1 MKRKRILTQYLLY
14 FLMFMFLIV
23 AGCSSGGDGHDNT
36 PDEPTQPLLI
46 TISGTVTTA
55 TGVPVQGVI
64 MSAMINVEVMDIG
77 IFQGSFA
84 TDTFSFIRTDENGQ
98 FSIKVPAAPIEFYT
112 LVLTPSK
119 RGYTFNPPQQAITV
133 GLNNVTGV
141 NFTATAVSEF
151 SQSDLTGSW
160 RINMIRT
167 GAEDMW
173 MRARITVDANG
184 IATCDSM
191 TDSNGTIACPA
202 EFDLGFTMDKDGV
215 ITQTGAN
222 AVTDGGHMT
231 MNSNKDFIAG
241 TGTNGTS
248 YQLMIAQKDTMP
260 AVITGPTHYNVA
272 DVQGRNIMFHSLGV
286 GSTVLN
292 EWRYGNGSTSS
303 AGVITMASETGAYVA
318 GTTMDGVTLA
328 LAPNGVVTDLSGTL
342 PGFEGFMSND
352 ERTIVG
358 TYTGA
363 RGDHNLIFFQI
374 IAAGQAA
381 TMTGGSV
388 NHILATVPTGV
399 AFFWAYHDINLSRIE
414 TTFLPTILALTFD
427 VDIMLS
433 LGWEFSDNLGLTTIQ
448 KLAFTDLEKVNISN
462 NGEVTILGPDG
473 ADADTARDIVFHGQL
488 SWDGTYM
495 IGVETK
501 LMGAAKTPFCTMQ
514 VVTH

>member
-23 AGCSSGGDGHDNT
+23 AGCSDGDDNDDNANND
-36 PDEPTQPLLI
+36 PQQPLLI

-55 TGVPVQGVI
+55 TGAPVQGVI
-64 MSAMINVEVMDIG
+64 MSAMIDVAVMDIG

-98 FSIKVPAAPIEFYT
+98 FSIRVPAAPIEFYT
-112 LVLTPSK
+112 LILTPSK
-119 RGYTFNPPQQAITV
+119 RGYTFTPTERAVTV
-133 GLNNVTGV
+133 GLDPVTGV
-141 NFTATAVSEF
+141 NFTATAVSQF
-151 SQSDLTGSW
+151 SQTDLIGSW
-160 RINMIRT
+160 RVNMIRT

-173 MRARITVDANG
+173 MRARITVDADG

-191 TDSNGTIACPA
+191 ADSNGTVACPA
-202 EFDLGFTMDKDGV
+202 EFDLGFTIDEDGV

-222 AVTDGGHMT
+222 AVADGGHMT
-231 MNSNKDFIAG
+231 MSSSKDFMAG

-248 YQLMIAQKDTMP
+248 YQLMVAQKDTLP
-260 AVITGPTHYNVA
+260 AVVTAATHYNVA
-272 DVQGRNIMFHSLGV
+272 DVQGRNFVFHSLGV
-286 GSTVLN
+286 GSPALN
-292 EWRYGNGSTSS
+292 EWRYGNGTTSS
-303 AGVITMASETGAYVA
+303 AGVIAMAAETGAYVP
-318 GTTMDGVTLA
+318 GTTMDGVTLV

-342 PGFEGFMSND
+342 AGFEGFMSED
-352 ERTIVG
+352 ERTVVG
-358 TYTGA
+358 TYTGG
-363 RGDHNLIFFQI
+363 RGDHTLIVFQI

-381 TMTGGSV
+381 TMTGGAV
-388 NHILATVPTGV
+388 NHMLATVPTGV

-414 TTFLPTILALTFD
+414 TTFLPEILALTFD

-473 ADADTARDIVFHGQL
+473 PDADTARDIVFHGQL

-501 LMGAAKTPFCTMQ
+501 LMGEAQTPFCTMQ